1 MTRWSWSAGG
11 RASGCYWVVVSSNPR
26 ALAEDIAPRVDRVE
40 RARPCHQR
48 REGRAPRVSTRR
60 RRSGCSSRAR
70 RCGGRAP
77 GAGTRSA
84 PRPPRTSPRTSSRA
98 SWYVPLPDPSS
109 RHRTRAS
116 LPSTTRAGRAP
127 RVIVRALAATRPRH
141 RRPSPRA
148 RPHRSKHPEPRRPPR
163 PRRAPD
169 ETERSPRDTVPSPR
183 TFPSAQLVFIFAL
196 TKHVDFDPAESAT
209 PAAESI
215 PGYVPGLDAVTA
227 ADARANAK
235 RRASPPPTRTCATPL
250 SGVTIGKVVAASIA
264 GDWPPR
270 TRAR

>member
-98 SWYVPLPDPSS
+98 SWYVPSRPILTPPNASLFAIHDARRTSTPRYRPRARRDETAPPATVSPARAHTDPNTPSPDDPLG
-109 RHRTRAS
+109 RDAHRTRPNAH
-116 LPSTTRAGRAP
+116 
-127 RVIVRALAATRPRH
+127 LAT
-141 RRPSPRA
+141 PSPRL
-148 RPHRSKHPEPRRPPR
+148 EPSR
-163 PRRAPD
+163 PR
-169 ETERSPRDTVPSPR
+169 SS
-183 TFPSAQLVFIFAL
+183 SSSSL
-196 TKHVDFDPAESAT
+196 
-209 PAAESI
+209 
-215 PGYVPGLDAVTA
+215 
-227 ADARANAK
+227 
-235 RRASPPPTRTCATPL
+235 
-250 SGVTIGKVVAASIA
+250 
-264 GDWPPR
+264 
-270 TRAR
+270 